1 MKCPTCG
8 SSIPDNSESCPICY
22 ATINKNI
29 DLVSEDNN
37 NSYNSNSSSVSEI
50 NHIQKAEQNQPSS
63 QIPDS
68 GDNKTQTESQPVQQ
82 SYESVNKPQY
92 YVNPTSY
99 QSGSVNVN
107 SELSGDNN
115 INNIK
120 EGSKDGYAVSS
131 FIISITSLVLCCG
144 FGIGSVVGII
154 LGIIGLKAPTKKS
167 FAVAGI
173 VIGIIA
179 VFICIIAFIFNIIS
193 ILNSPK
199 YYNYLRDYM
208 NICANNGFIL

>member
-120 EGSKDGYAVSS
+120 AVSY
-131 FIISITSLVLCCG
+131 TH
-144 FGIGSVVGII
+144 
-154 LGIIGLKAPTKKS
+154 
-167 FAVAGI
+167 
-173 VIGIIA
+173 
-179 VFICIIAFIFNIIS
+179 
-193 ILNSPK
+193 
-199 YYNYLRDYM
+199 LRRT
-208 NICANNGFIL
+208 A